1 MNNMGNNK
9 FEEIAVE
16 LVRQAVDSSRKGDP
30 EIENYDVYIVW
41 LCKTLQNNK
50 ALLSTTLSDGKYYE
64 VTFNGDK
71 NEAYVDT
78 YVKLK
83 NEKYVM

>member
-1 MNNMGNNK
+1 MNNKK
-9 FEEIAVE
+9 FEETAVE
-16 LVRQAVDSSRKGDP
+16 LVRQAVENSRKGDP
-30 EIENYDVYIVW
+30 ETEKYDVYIVW

-64 VTFNGDK
+64 VTFNGYK